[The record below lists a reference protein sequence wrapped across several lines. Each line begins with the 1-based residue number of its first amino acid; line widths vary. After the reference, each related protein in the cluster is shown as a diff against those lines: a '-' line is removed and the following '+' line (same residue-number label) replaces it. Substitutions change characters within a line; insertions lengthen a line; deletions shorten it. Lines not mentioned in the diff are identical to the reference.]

1 MVKKALLIGINYY
14 NTDNRLNGCIED
26 IKNMRNALVDAYN
39 YPVGNIVMLRDDDP
53 TSMDLLPT
61 RSNIL
66 AQLSLLVTQSAQ
78 LEEIWVHYSGHG
90 SYVQDRNGDEFSGRD
105 STIVPCDFVKSG
117 FIVDDELLTLLKQ
130 VSPSCRVIL
139 LFDSCFSGSV
149 CDLPWSF
156 EFLMGNTFSRSL
168 VDRVVLT
175 HPNMY
180 MMSGCK
186 DTQTSADVY
195 VASNKAYAGAFTNAF
210 LECLR
215 ACGHNTNILALY
227 KAVCVYLVQ
236 QKAQQKPLFSS
247 SNIMPFTAM
256 LSKSSSAS
264 SSSSITSSTSAPV
277 KKMFMLM

>member
-14 NTDNRLNGCIED
+14 NTANKLNGCIED

-39 YPVGNIVMLRDDDP
+39 YPVGNIVMLRDDSAD
-53 TSMDLLPT
+53 SLPT

-66 AQLSLLVTQSAQ
+66 GQLSALVQQSAQ

-90 SYVQDRNGDEFSGRD
+90 SYIQDRNGDEISGRD
-105 STIVPCDFVKSG
+105 STIVPCDFLKTGV
-117 FIVDDELLTLLKQ
+117 IVDDELLTLLKQ
-130 VSPSCRVIL
+130 VRPTCRVIL
-139 LFDSCFSGSV
+139 LFDSCYSGSV

-156 EFLMGNTFSRSL
+156 EFIAGNTFSRSL
-168 VDRVVLT
+168 VDRVVLA
-175 HPNMY
+175 HPNIY

-186 DTQTSADVY
+186 DTQTSADIY

-227 KAVCVYLVQ
+227 KAVCLYLA
-236 QKAQQKPLFSS
+236 KAQQKPLFSS
-247 SNIMPFTAM
+247 SNVMPTTAM
-256 LSKSSSAS
+256 LTKTAAAVSV
-264 SSSSITSSTSAPV
+264 TSPPPV
-277 KKMFMLM
+277 KKMKMIY

>member
-1 MVKKALLIGINYY
+1 MAKKALLIGINYY
-14 NTDNRLNGCIED
+14 NTANELNGCIED
-26 IKNMRNALVDAYN
+26 IKNVRNALVDAYN
-39 YPVGNIVMLRDDDP
+39 YPVGNIVMLRDDQ
-53 TSMDLLPT
+53 TSAALLPT

-66 AQLSLLVTQSAQ
+66 AQLSALVQQSSR

-90 SYVQDRNGDEFSGRD
+90 SYVRDQNGDEFSGRD
-105 STIVPCDFVKSG
+105 STIVPCDFAKSG
-117 FIVDDELLTLLKQ
+117 VIVDDELLTLLRLVK
-130 VSPSCRVIL
+130 PTCRVIL

-156 EFLMGNTFSRSL
+156 EFIAGNTFSRSL
-168 VDRVVLT
+168 LNRVVVT

-186 DTQTSADVY
+186 DTQTSADIY

-227 KAVCVYLVQ
+227 KAVCLYLA
-236 QKAQQKPLFSS
+236 KAQQKPLFSS
-247 SNIMPFTAM
+247 SNVMPTKAM
-256 LSKSSSAS
+256 LTKTTAATAVSVAS
-264 SSSSITSSTSAPV
+264 STV
-277 KKMFMLM
+277 KKMRMIY

>member
-1 MVKKALLIGINYY
+1 MAKKALLIGINYY
-14 NTDNRLNGCIED
+14 KTANELKGCIED

-39 YPVGNIVMLRDDDP
+39 YPMENIVMLRDDE
-53 TSMDLLPT
+53 TSEAWLPT

-66 AQLSLLVTQSAQ
+66 GQLLSLVQESAQ

-90 SYVQDRNGDEFSGRD
+90 SYVHDKNGDEVMSGRD
-105 STIVPCDFVKSG
+105 STIVPCDYQANGV
-117 FIVDDELLTLLKQ
+117 IVDDELLNILKL
-130 VSPSCRVIL
+130 VKPSCRVIL

-156 EFLMGNTFSRSL
+156 EFIAGNTFSRSL
-168 VDRVVLT
+168 VDRVVLA

-186 DTQTSADVY
+186 DTQTSADIY

-227 KAVCVYLVQ
+227 RAVCLYLVR

-247 SNIMPFTAM
+247 SNVMPIKAM
-256 LSKSSSAS
+256 LTKYSA
-264 SSSSITSSTSAPV
+264 TMSSTAFAQPV
-277 KKMFMLM
+277 KKMKMLF

>member
-14 NTDNRLNGCIED
+14 NTPNELNGCIED
-26 IKNMRNALVDAYN
+26 IKNMRNALIDAYN
-39 YPVGNIVMLRDDDP
+39 YPVANIVMLRDDGVGGA
-53 TSMDLLPT
+53 LLPT

-66 AQLSLLVTQSAQ
+66 SQLSSLVQQSSQ

-90 SYVQDRNGDEFSGRD
+90 SYVQDRNGDEIMSGRD
-105 STIVPCDFVKSG
+105 STIVPCDYLASG
-117 FIVDDELLTLLKQ
+117 FIIDDELLALLKL
-130 VSPSCRVIL
+130 VKPTCRVIL
-139 LFDSCFSGSV
+139 LFDSCYSGSV

-156 EFLMGNTFSRSL
+156 EYLSGNTFSRSL
-168 VDRVVLT
+168 VDRVAVT

-195 VASNKAYAGAFTNAF
+195 VASKKAYAGAFTDAF

-227 KAVCVYLVQ
+227 KAVCLYLVQ

-247 SNIMPFTAM
+247 SNVMPTTAM
-256 LSKSSSAS
+256 LSKTTIAAPAAAAVAS
-264 SSSSITSSTSAPV
+264 PI
-277 KKMFMLM
+277 KKMMLCY